1 MSERPNYSV
10 KRWRGLDPYEA
21 MVWANMPIDRIETLI
36 GIESELPNPREI
48 AQKLQEEATEKEAY
62 SPDAIPSIL
71 PQTLAQFWVKATFGF
86 RHLRW
91 TPSLGQNR
99 GHVKSGPR
107 CPQGIRC

>member
-1 MSERPNYSV
+1 
-10 KRWRGLDPYEA
+10 LDPYEA

-86 RHLRW
+86 RHLLYCVLRSNKSKSKDEASNKSKDK
-91 TPSLGQNR
+91 PSRIETAHRPKDSQ
-99 GHVKSGPR
+99 
-107 CPQGIRC
+107 